1 MRYVIE
7 WTIRT
12 GGHTHDQMFEKLETL
27 QTAFGKWKP
36 EEGLTVHAFVS
47 NLAGNS
53 GYVLV
58 EANDPKIIT
67 SFVTKFGHWN
77 DINVVPVIDVGEVV
91 AISAPNIG
99 WARTASKS

>member
-36 EEGLTVHAFVS
+36 ERA
-47 NLAGNS
+47 
-53 GYVLV
+53 
-58 EANDPKIIT
+58 
-67 SFVTKFGHWN
+67 
-77 DINVVPVIDVGEVV
+77 
-91 AISAPNIG
+91 
-99 WARTASKS
+99 